1 MSCLEDNTIQ
11 YYFIGNNKEIE
22 NEYIFK
28 HFDTNYMPLENTPL
42 SYYETIKPNNDDQE
56 LNNMIN
62 NLNNDIKP
70 YNNYNIYPISIS
82 ILILII
88 MLLMTTLRFIFFNLY
103 HIYSYILIF
112 IVLALIIIGSIWFI
126 YVNNETL

>member
-11 YYFIGNNKEIE
+11 YYFIGNNKEIQ

-28 HFDTNYMPLENTPL
+28 HFDTNYMPLENIPL
-42 SYYETIKPNNDDQE
+42 SYYETIKPKNDDQE

-82 ILILII
+82 ILILITMI
-88 MLLMTTLRFIFFNLY
+88 FITILRFIFFNLY

>member
-11 YYFIGNNKEIE
+11 YYFIGNNKDIQ

-28 HFDTNYMPLENTPL
+28 HFDTNYMPLENIPI
-42 SYYETIKPNNDDQE
+42 SYYETIKPKNDDQE

-82 ILILII
+82 ILILLT
-88 MLLMTTLRFIFFNLY
+88 MLFMTILRFIFFNLY